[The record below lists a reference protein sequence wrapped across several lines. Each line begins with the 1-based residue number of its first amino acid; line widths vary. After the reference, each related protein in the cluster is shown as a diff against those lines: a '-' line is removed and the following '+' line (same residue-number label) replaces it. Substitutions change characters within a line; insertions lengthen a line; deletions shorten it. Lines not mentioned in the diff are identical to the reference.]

1 MVEKLRVNG
10 QRGSQNLGIVVRLH
24 PLLHHLMLSGYL
36 LEGPVR
42 VYSLHLLRMHMRI
55 FLSNAHLV
63 LLTAV
68 AAASSVAQ
76 RTARC
81 TTIIDGEKVCLS
93 VVSLVRH
100 WLLMLPVLRVALASV
115 AR

>member
-1 MVEKLRVNG
+1 MVEKLRVDG
-10 QRGSQNLGIVVRLH
+10 RRGSQNLGIVVRLH
-24 PLLHHLMLSGYL
+24 PLVHHLMRSGHL
-36 LEGPVR
+36 LEGPVH
-42 VYSLHLLRMHMRI
+42 VYSLHLLRMQMRI
-55 FLSNAHLV
+55 FLSYGHLV

-68 AAASSVAQ
+68 AAAYPVAQ

-100 WLLMLPVLRVALASV
+100 WLLLLPVLGVALASV

>member
-1 MVEKLRVNG
+1 
-10 QRGSQNLGIVVRLH
+10 
-24 PLLHHLMLSGYL
+24 
-36 LEGPVR
+36 
-42 VYSLHLLRMHMRI
+42 MHMRI

-68 AAASSVAQ
+68 AAASSVAL